1 MHHLVFVFG
10 TLKRGFPNHHLI
22 AQQPLL
28 GDFETAH
35 PYPLYLVSERY
46 SPWMMDQAGEGM
58 KVRGQVFK
66 VDEQCL
72 AALDELERIHA
83 RDGYRRQEIK
93 VSSQQGSV
101 KLTVYA
107 YLKPEHQLNT
117 KAIRCGPITEYL
129 LEHASLYRSRKIR
142 S

>member
-10 TLKRGFPNHHLI
+10 TLKQGFPNHHII
-22 AQQPLL
+22 AQQSLL
-28 GDFETAH
+28 GEYETVQ
-35 PYPLYLVSERY
+35 PYPLYLVGERH
-46 SPWMMDQAGEGM
+46 SPWMMDQPGEGM

-93 VSSQQGSV
+93 VSSQQGTV
-101 KLTVYA
+101 KLSVYA
-107 YLKPEHQLNT
+107 YLKPAHQLNKKT
-117 KAIRCGPITEYL
+117 IRYGPITEYL
-129 LEHASLYRSRKIR
+129 LEHASQYRSRKIR

>member
-10 TLKRGFPNHHLI
+10 TLKQGFPNHHTI
-22 AQQPLL
+22 AQQTLL
-28 GDFETAH
+28 GEYETEQ
-35 PYPLYLVSERY
+35 PYPLYLVGERH
-46 SPWMMDQAGEGM
+46 SPWMLDQPGEGM

-72 AALDELERIHA
+72 ATLDELERIHA

-107 YLKPEHQLNT
+107 YLKPAHQLNK
-117 KAIRCGPITEYL
+117 KAIRCGPINEYL
-129 LEHASLYRSRKIR
+129 LEHASQYRSRKIR
-142 S
+142 N

>member
-1 MHHLVFVFG
+1 MPHLVFVFG
-10 TLKRGFPNHHLI
+10 TLKRGFPNHHYL
-22 AQQPLL
+22 AQQTLL
-28 GDFETAH
+28 GDFETEQA
-35 PYPLYLVSERY
+35 YPLYLVGERH
-46 SPWMMDQAGEGM
+46 SPWLIDQPGEGM
-58 KVRGQVFK
+58 KVRGQVFE

-101 KLTVYA
+101 KLSVYA
-107 YLKPEHQLNT
+107 YLKPAHQLNK

-129 LEHASLYRSRKIR
+129 LEHASQYQSRKIR
-142 S
+142 N